1 MSNNQAEAKAILKVV
16 IHQKKKTQV
25 SKILESDSLVMLTIL
40 KGKIKPLLQ
49 IVEIVEEIIQHV
61 QTQQITIQQIFTEGN
76 QLADYLANKTLQED
90 KTMVFEEF
98 MHMPKMDLRS
108 LT

>member
-1 MSNNQAEAKAILKVV
+1 MG
-16 IHQKKKTQV
+16 
-25 SKILESDSLVMLTIL
+25 KILESDSLAIL
-40 KGKIKPLLQ
+40 RILEGQINPPWE